1 MNNGCY
7 SLGNVIQKPLY
18 LSDISWNT
26 NAGTATGHILGHR
39 LVIGTELGYAKT
51 GFLSGFCCAKSVTIN
66 WKYTFMIPR

>member
-39 LVIGTELGYAKT
+39 LV